1 MKDVGSWALGNR
13 TLVWFLTIVLVA
25 GGIVAYR
32 SMSKMEDP
40 EIKVKTAT
48 ILTLYPGASAHQVE
62 LEVTDKLEK
71 SIRSMKNVGNIS
83 SRSMNDASLISV
95 ELSTLVPDADVEQHW
110 DVLRRK
116 VAMVHNDLP
125 EGCQPSIV
133 MDDFGDVYGMM
144 YALSYEGYEN
154 SEAVRFAEL
163 IKKEILK
170 IDGIS
175 NVSIYGEHE
184 LNIEIELFEDKLAN
198 LGVHPAEVLA
208 TLQGQNQ
215 TIYSGSY
222 ASGEARLR
230 VTVNDRYRNVD
241 DISNLLIQGHEGDQL
256 RLCDIARISEK
267 YATPV
272 RNELRYDRKP
282 ALGIA
287 ISALGGTDITKVGIK
302 VEELISRLEAERL
315 PAGMEMHKI
324 FFQPERVKD
333 ALSSFILNLFESVLI
348 VVILLI
354 FTMGM
359 RSGMILGINLVI
371 IVFGSIM
378 ILQLF
383 DGTLQRVS
391 LASFVLAMGMLVDN
405 AIVIL
410 DGIQIDL
417 QRGHDRR
424 KALTAIGVKTALPL
438 LGATLIAILA
448 FLPIYMSPDTAG
460 FYVRDLFIV
469 LAVSLLLSWVLA
481 LTIIPIMADKW
492 IKIKDSYAGKDPYD
506 NKFYHTFR
514 KVLYWALSHR
524 ILPCAQVSG
533 WYWLA
538 FTVTGFFLRAFSRIW
553 NTTSST

>member
-133 MDDFGDVYGMM
+133 MDDFGDVYGMN

-215 TIYSGSY
+215 TIYSGY
-222 ASGEARLR
+222 YESGEARLR

-324 FFQPERVKD
+324 F
-333 ALSSFILNLFESVLI
+333 SSLK
-348 VVILLI
+348 
-354 FTMGM
+354 G
-359 RSGMILGINLVI
+359 
-371 IVFGSIM
+371 
-378 ILQLF
+378 
-383 DGTLQRVS
+383 
-391 LASFVLAMGMLVDN
+391 
-405 AIVIL
+405 
-410 DGIQIDL
+410 
-417 QRGHDRR
+417 
-424 KALTAIGVKTALPL
+424 
-438 LGATLIAILA
+438 
-448 FLPIYMSPDTAG
+448 
-460 FYVRDLFIV
+460 
-469 LAVSLLLSWVLA
+469 
-481 LTIIPIMADKW
+481 
-492 IKIKDSYAGKDPYD
+492 
-506 NKFYHTFR
+506 
-514 KVLYWALSHR
+514 
-524 ILPCAQVSG
+524 
-533 WYWLA
+533 
-538 FTVTGFFLRAFSRIW
+538 
-553 NTTSST
+553 